1 MLLRPPDCVQQE
13 DPDFAQAVAAI
24 LHHDP
29 MLTHTDRVTAVLD
42 AVRATRAWWGGSTVE
57 QRVAACTFSSRGLAL
72 RFVFV

>member
-42 AVRATRAWWGGSTVE
+42 AVRATRAWWGG
-57 QRVAACTFSSRGLAL
+57 AL
-72 RFVFV
+72 LSKG